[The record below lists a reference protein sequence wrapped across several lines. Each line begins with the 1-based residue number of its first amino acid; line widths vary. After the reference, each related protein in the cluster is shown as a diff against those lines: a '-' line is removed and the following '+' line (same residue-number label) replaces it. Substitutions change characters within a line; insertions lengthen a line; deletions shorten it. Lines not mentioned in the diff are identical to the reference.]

1 MDFEVKK
8 FGRSMKN
15 KTWEI
20 LRLAKIEGQKEQNY
34 TKKLTKIVTIS

>member
-1 MDFEVKK
+1 
-8 FGRSMKN
+8 MKN

-34 TKKLTKIVTIS
+34 TKLAKIVTSKLLTHA